1 MLYSVTMRPCAHVMQ
16 FNCGY
21 KHLQSLSQYEDLYRE
36 EWRNYFNNTN
46 YSSHPN
52 DTAKT
57 AFGYDATWLA
67 AQALH
72 GAEEELRTMDPPR
85 SLLDFFE
92 NEENQTET
100 KKYIQDRIYLHA
112 RTTAFNGSSV
122 SMDMYTKYWLC
133 NIRYII
139 ITI

>member
-1 MLYSVTMRPCAHVMQ
+1 MCTCIAI
-16 FNCGY
+16 NCGY
-21 KHLQSLSQYEDLYRE
+21 KYLQSLSQYEDLYRE

-72 GAEEELRTMDPPR
+72 GAEEELRAMDGRPSKKPFR
-85 SLLDFFE
+85 FF
-92 NEENQTET
+92 
-100 KKYIQDRIYLHA
+100 
-112 RTTAFNGSSV
+112 
-122 SMDMYTKYWLC
+122 
-133 NIRYII
+133 
-139 ITI
+139 